1 MRCGASSLE
10 GLGSGSTNVWTARYK
25 PDVQMSQ
32 RTPLECVNFLVGFPS
47 QLRAKKWAS
56 DLYSDGLS
64 FLRPGKQVEL
74 TPGMVK
80 CLEIHDS

>member
-32 RTPLECVNFLVGFPS
+32 RTLLESVSFLAGSPS
-47 QLRAKKWAS
+47 ELKLKKWGS
-56 DLYSDGLS
+56 DLYSGGLS
-64 FLRPGKQVEL
+64 FLCQDKQGEL
-74 TPGMVK
+74 TPSTVK
-80 CLEIHDS
+80 